1 MVITAVGIRPLTL
14 QGVSHGAFTNFG
26 FQWGCLDL
34 GSLLTLAG
42 DRIFKLRFY
51 VESLLSLSFFHLRRG
66 ARLYFFFL
74 ALSF

>member
-14 QGVSHGAFTNFG
+14 QGVSHGAFTDFG

-42 DRIFKLRFY
+42 DRIFKQCFY
-51 VESLLSLSFFHLRRG
+51 V
-66 ARLYFFFL
+66 
-74 ALSF
+74 